1 MSGRA
6 RRGGRAGAPRP
17 DTDRPLE
24 RVEGWNPVQMLLE
37 HAPERITQIEI
48 VAGTRGQRRQEVE
61 ALARRA
67 GIPLMERDAR
77 EDDERRERIGARVR
91 PWQPLDLDAL
101 LAKIKDAPAPPRVLA
116 LDGVTDQGNL
126 GAILRSADFLGA
138 AGVILP
144 RDRAAQVT
152 EATVRASQGA
162 ALFVDV
168 ARVTNLVRALERM
181 QAAGFW
187 VVGTALEGAG
197 GFEAVPRD
205 VPLVIVMGAED
216 KGLRRLVRERCDHLV
231 GVPSRGRSQSMNVS
245 VFAALSLW
253 ELSRGADR
261 EAPP

>member
-1 MSGRA
+1 MSRRA
-6 RRGGRAGAPRP
+6 RPAKRGRPTRP
-17 DTDRPLE
+17 DADRPLD

-37 HAPERITQIEI
+37 HAPGRVTRVEV
-48 VAGTRGQRRQEVE
+48 VAGTRGQRLQEIE
-61 ALARRA
+61 ALARRH
-67 GIPLMERDAR
+67 GIPLVERDAR
-77 EDDERRERIGARVR
+77 EDEERRERIGAQIQ

-101 LAKIKDAPAPPRVLA
+101 LTRIKDDPAPRVLA

-144 RDRAAQVT
+144 SDRAAQVT

-168 ARVTNLVRALERM
+168 VRVTNLVRALAQLQE
-181 QAAGFW
+181 AGFW
-187 VVGTALEGAG
+187 VVGTALEDGG
-197 GFEAVPRD
+197 GFDAVPRD

-216 KGLRRLVRERCDHLV
+216 KGIRRLVRERCDHLV

-245 VFAALSLW
+245 VFAALALW
-253 ELSRGADR
+253 ELSRGGEDGR
-261 EAPP
+261 SS